1 MSHLIK
7 RVISYL
13 HPGYDNWIPDPSSSH
28 HNLFRSQEICL
39 SSVLVPSHP
48 RPGPLTS
55 RQASRFTSPPHP
67 SSTLSQSTSLYFHF
81 TSILVTSHLHPGPQI
96 ASQLHPGTISSS
108 SRIKDVRLTS
118 IQVRKIASQ
127 IQAATMSNSPR
138 FQDMSQLHTGPVP
151 SESRFQYTCIT
162 SFHVPPDLHPGPIS
176 SGSGSNDFSLTS
188 IHVLSQPNPG
198 PYSHITPPSKQCL
211 NSIQVLI
218 FMLHINPGQVSPPS
232 RSEDVWYTSINA
244 LSHLQP
250 GHSPRLRFTSTH
262 VLISASH
269 HHPGDVSPP
278 SSSRNLHL
286 SSIQVLSQSHPGL
299 KMCVS
304 HPFRPCLRFN
314 EVTEFLP
321 HLHPSTAYPPS
332 RSLYSYLTSLQVLIF
347 TFHI

>member
-1 MSHLIK
+1 MYVSPPSRSAKLHLRFK
-7 RVISYL
+7 QPPCQT
-13 HPGYDNWIPDPSSSH
+13 HPG
-28 HNLFRSQEICL
+28 FKICL
-39 SSVLVPSHP
+39 N
-48 RPGPLTS
+48 
-55 RQASRFTSPPHP
+55 
-67 SSTLSQSTSLYFHF
+67 
-81 TSILVTSHLHPGPQI
+81 
-96 ASQLHPGTISSS
+96 
-108 SRIKDVRLTS
+108 S
-118 IQVRKIASQ
+118 IQVLSHLNPDSNILAS
-127 IQAATMSNSPR
+127 
-138 FQDMSQLHTGPVP
+138 LP
-151 SESRFQYTCIT
+151 SMYHLT
-162 SFHVPPDLHPGPIS
+162 STPGPIS

-218 FMLHINPGQVSPPS
+218 FMRHLNPGQVSPPS

-286 SSIQVLSQSHPGL
+286 SSIQVLSQSHLGL

>member
-1 MSHLIK
+1 MPLFTPPFHPCGFSPQSRSLCLCLI
-7 RVISYL
+7 
-13 HPGYDNWIPDPSSSH
+13 
-28 HNLFRSQEICL
+28 
-39 SSVLVPSHP
+39 
-48 RPGPLTS
+48 
-55 RQASRFTSPPHP
+55 
-67 SSTLSQSTSLYFHF
+67 
-81 TSILVTSHLHPGPQI
+81 SIHVTSHLHPGPQNCI
-96 ASQLHPGTISSS
+96 STPYKHPHDP
-108 SRIKDVRLTS
+108 IKDSRY
-118 IQVRKIASQ
+118 IA
-127 IQAATMSNSPR
+127 
-138 FQDMSQLHTGPVP
+138 H
-151 SESRFQYTCIT
+151 
-162 SFHVPPDLHPGPIS
+162 LHPGPIS

-218 FMLHINPGQVSPPS
+218 FMRHLNPGHVSPPS
-232 RSEDVWYTSINA
+232 RSEDVWYTSINV

-269 HHPGDVSPP
+269 HHPGDVPPP

-286 SSIQVLSQSHPGL
+286 SSVQVLFQSHPGL

-314 EVTEFLP
+314 QVTEFLP

-332 RSLYSYLTSLQVLIF
+332 RSLYSYLSSLQVLVF